1 VGVSKLARRVRVAP
15 GEKVDLAERRPDDK
29 LGRTDRA
36 AAEAQTE
43 AWGEQ
48 LAMLGGQLVA
58 SEARALLLVLQGMDA
73 SGKDGTVKHCFG
85 KLSPSTLRIAS
96 FKGPTPEELAHD
108 FLWRISRELPRRG
121 QIGVFNRSHYEDV
134 LVVRVEELVPR
145 ERWEPRYEAINAF
158 EEHLVREGTVI
169 VKVFLHVSQEEQAER
184 FQERLEDPTKRWKFD
199 AADLDKRAKWDA
211 YMEAY
216 RVMLERTSTQS
227 APWHV
232 VPADRPWLRNHVV
245 TALLVDALDDL
256 GLAWP
261 DLDPAV
267 AKDARIT

>member
-1 VGVSKLARRVRVAP
+1 MGVSKLARKVRVAP
-15 GEKVDLAERRPDDK
+15 GAKVDLAQRQPDDR
-29 LGRTDRA
+29 LGRSDRA

-43 AWGEQ
+43 AWGER
-48 LAMLGGQLVA
+48 LAVLAGQLVA
-58 SEARALLLVLQGMDA
+58 SEARSLLLVLQGMDA

-85 KLSPSTLRIAS
+85 SLSPSTLRITS
-96 FKGPTPEELAHD
+96 FKAPTAEELGHD

-121 QIGVFNRSHYEDV
+121 QLGVFNRSHYEDV

-145 ERWEPRYEAINAF
+145 ERWEPRYDAINAY
-158 EEHLVREGTVI
+158 EQHLVREGTVI
-169 VKVFLHVSQEEQAER
+169 VKVFLHVSREEQAER
-184 FQERLEDPTKRWKFD
+184 FQERIDDPTKRWKFD
-199 AADLDKRAKWDA
+199 VADLDKRERWDE

-216 RVMLERTSTQS
+216 RVMLERTSTEW

-256 GLAWP
+256 GLTWP
-261 DLDPAV
+261 GLDPAV
-267 AKDARIT
+267 AKLRID